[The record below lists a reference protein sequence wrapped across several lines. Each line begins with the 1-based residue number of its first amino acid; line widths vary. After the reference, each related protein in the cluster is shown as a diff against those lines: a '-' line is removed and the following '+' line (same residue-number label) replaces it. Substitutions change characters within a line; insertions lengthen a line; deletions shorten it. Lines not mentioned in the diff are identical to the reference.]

1 MTRRRGWWRKAAWA
15 AAILALAAME
25 SVGRA
30 DELPK
35 ATQDILQSL
44 QMRPDILS
52 GLDAELKVPAVWI
65 NGARKEAKLKISG
78 SWDPPQFAHYV
89 LPFKER
95 YPYIKID
102 YSRGSFN
109 TRSISLLVAFQQ
121 GRVIADVLTGF
132 GGSFSKFKDAGA
144 LANTTDIPNVANV
157 PPQMKDPGGLWAGHQ
172 TTQYCMTYNTN
183 LLKPVDLPRT
193 WDDLLIN
200 PKFRDQHLGVGDR
213 PQLWLIAL
221 AGARGEPWVDNFIA
235 KLFSVVNPQL
245 RKEGLNATVS
255 LTGLGEMVAGLPTS
269 GYRTRF
275 DEKKG
280 SPVSFHCPEPVPAST
295 NEMAIMRNAPNNNAA
310 HLFMNWAL
318 SKEGQVSQFETDGGS
333 PTHKAF
339 QNDDRFV
346 AYADTIRGKEIAF
359 RTPELLAEQGP
370 RVIELWES
378 HWKKV
383 LK

>member
-1 MTRRRGWWRKAAWA
+1 MTLHRGWSSKAAWA
-15 AAILALAAME
+15 AAILALVATG

-44 QMRPDILS
+44 QMGPDILS
-52 GLDAELKVPAVWI
+52 GLDAELKVPAAWI
-65 NGARKEAKLKISG
+65 NGARQEAKLKISG
-78 SWDPPQFAHYV
+78 SWDPPQFAHFS

-109 TRSISLLVAFQQ
+109 TRSIALLVAFQQ

-132 GGSFSKFKDAGA
+132 GGTFSQFKDAGA
-144 LANTTDIPNVANV
+144 LANISDIPNVANV

-172 TTQYCMTYNTN
+172 MTFYCMTYNTN
-183 LLKPVDLPRT
+183 LLKKEDLPRT
-193 WDDLLIN
+193 WDDLLTN

-221 AGARGEPWVDNFIA
+221 TGARGELWADNFIG
-235 KLFSVVNPQL
+235 KLFTDVKPQL

-255 LTGLGEMVAGLPTS
+255 LTGIGELTAALPTS

-275 DEKKG
+275 DANKG
-280 SPVSFHCPEPVPAST
+280 SPISFHCPEPVPGST
-295 NEMAIMRNAPNNNAA
+295 NEMAIMRHAPDNNAA

-339 QNDDRFV
+339 QNDDRFI

-370 RVIELWES
+370 RVIELWEAN
-378 HWKKV
+378 WKKIM
-383 LK
+383 K